1 MTTRTVIGDN
11 FPGAVDYQYSG
22 RLNTPADKQPLILFA
37 RGVRTDNAQVMGA
50 DFAWG
55 STLNPNV
62 SNPVWHTVISFNP
75 DDTAK
80 LTNEKVLAVAQDFR
94 QEMGLLGT
102 QCVIFRHFDKEDNE
116 HLHILANRVADDGHT
131 IPDGRNY
138 YRSKLAVAKLCE
150 KHGLTPAAEQRPE
163 LQHPERI
170 VGAYDK
176 AGAEIRQALA
186 YGLRTASE
194 RAQLWQELETKG
206 ITATE
211 SKRGVTFTKDGYTFS
226 GSQIAKGYSLG
237 GIDQQLAANRVAQ
250 AQRAEQQQTEARE
263 HEQVRQRAQQV
274 LAGLVD
280 QKGFASYAEFTGQV
294 AAQGYTFATGPAGEA
309 QLRHEASKRQFDLA
323 DVQPGGPTARLLW
336 EQVEAVAQQQAEE
349 ERARQAARREEARRE
364 TEQALTQT
372 RDSGLSRPEQFF
384 YRLRAQPYDLL
395 HDPQTQQLTHVRH
408 RGSGELFAYA
418 EVQPGGP
425 GAPPLA
431 EQLATAVRTE
441 QQQVAARQQLAT
453 GHSWAQGR
461 ERVERITTWV
471 RDAPDF
477 FNRAELQQRLQA
489 RGVTLLPPSPS
500 QGEFFRL
507 DATGQLFREKE
518 VLRGGSV
525 AQLLAGAEER
535 RVTRR
540 QEAWEQTGQAIKQT
554 LHAPAMPLTST
565 QDYQRQ
571 LEARGYK
578 FWQVPGQ
585 PYDIEHLASGE
596 RFSLREVRPGGP
608 TAPDLL
614 SQVREIL
621 ARQTQQQQSQGQAT
635 TDLEQVLAAKDFRS
649 WSQYE
654 AQVQAKGY
662 QFITGLDGQARLL
675 HEESRV
681 HFPLAELRPNGR
693 DLAAQI
699 NEVVAT
705 RQTEQVLGQIEVFS
719 SPKRSAAE
727 RAGNMQM
734 QLEAVGV
741 QVNVTSLPVS
751 EAAGGI
757 VLTYTHAVTGAS
769 LDEINAKLA
778 AVQRAENVTVR
789 EQDQGFGQPPAAWP
803 ARHGEYARAT
813 LVFADEAAQRAA
825 APGES
830 AKALVQ
836 QTGAVV
842 REVPGATTG
851 SLVLEVEYHT
861 QRTDVKALTG
871 LLDQWQNEGP
881 DIRVQETDRAR
892 QSRGGQAPAEKTT
905 KLKTISQYE
914 HE

>member
-1 MTTRTVIGDN
+1 MTTRTTIGDN
-11 FPGAVDYQYSG
+11 FSGAVDYQYSG
-22 RLNTPADKQPLILFA
+22 RLNTPTDKQPLILFA

-50 DFAWG
+50 DFTWG

-62 SNPVWHTVISFNP
+62 TNPVWHTVISFNP

-80 LTNEKVLAVAQDFR
+80 LTNEKALVIAQDFR
-94 QEMGLLGT
+94 REMGLLGT

-131 IPDGRNY
+131 IPDGQNF
-138 YRSKLAVAKLCE
+138 YRSKLAAAKLCE
-150 KHGLTPAAEQRPE
+150 KHSLTPASEQRPE

-211 SKRGVTFTKDGYTFS
+211 SKGGVTFTKDGYIFS

-237 GIDQQLAANRVAQ
+237 RIDQQLAANRVAQ
-250 AQRAEQQQTEARE
+250 TQRAEQQEAEARE

-274 LAGLVD
+274 LTGIVD
-280 QKGFASYAEFTGQV
+280 QKAFTSHAEFTRQV
-294 AAQGYTFATGPAGEA
+294 TAQEYTFVTGPAGEA

-323 DVQPGGPTARLLW
+323 DVRPGGPTARPIW
-336 EQVEAVAQQQAEE
+336 EQVDTVVQQRAEE
-349 ERARQAARREEARRE
+349 EQVRQAAYREEARRE
-364 TEQALTQT
+364 TEQALMQT
-372 RDSGLSRPEQFF
+372 RDSGLTRPEQFF
-384 YRLRAQPYDLL
+384 YRMRAQPYELL

-408 RGSGELFAYA
+408 RGSGELFTYP

-431 EQLATAVRTE
+431 EQLATVVRTE
-441 QQQVAARQQLAT
+441 QQQIAARQQLAAD
-453 GHSWAQGR
+453 HSWAQDRGQV
-461 ERVERITTWV
+461 ERVTTQV
-471 RDAPDF
+471 QDTQDF
-477 FNRAELQQRLQA
+477 FSRAELQQRLQA
-489 RGVTLLPPSPS
+489 RGVTLLPPSPG
-500 QGEFFRL
+500 QAEFFRL

-540 QEAWEQTGQAIKQT
+540 QEAWEQTKQDIKQT
-554 LHAPAMPLTST
+554 LHAPATPLTSI
-565 QDYQRQ
+565 QNYQRQ
-571 LEARGYK
+571 LEAGGYR
-578 FWQVPGQ
+578 FWKVPGQ
-585 PYDIEHLASGE
+585 HDAIEHLASGE

-608 TAPDLL
+608 TAPGL
-614 SQVREIL
+614 SDQVREVL
-621 ARQTQQQQSQGQAT
+621 ARQQQSQKQT
-635 TDLEQVLAAKDFRS
+635 ILDLEQVLAAKDFKS

-654 AQVQAKGY
+654 AQVQAIGY
-662 QFITGLDGQARLL
+662 QFVVGLDGQARLL
-675 HEESRV
+675 HEESRF
-681 HFPLAELRPNGR
+681 HLPLAELRPNGR
-693 DLAAQI
+693 DLATQV
-699 NEVVAT
+699 NEVIAT
-705 RQTEQVLGQIEVFS
+705 RQVELVLGQIEVFS
-719 SPKRSAAE
+719 SPKRLAAE
-727 RAGNMQM
+727 RAENMQT

-741 QVNVTSLPVS
+741 QVNVTSLPIAEV
-751 EAAGGI
+751 ARGI
-757 VLTYTHAVTGAS
+757 VLTYTHAVKDAP
-769 LDEINAKLA
+769 LDDINAKLA
-778 AVQRAENVTVR
+778 AIQRAENVTVR
-789 EQDQGFGQPPAAWP
+789 EQDQRFGQPPADWP

-813 LVFADEAAQRAA
+813 LVFADEAAQQTA

-830 AKALVQ
+830 VKALVE

-842 REVPGATTG
+842 REVPVANAG

-861 QRTDVKALTG
+861 QRTDLKALTN
-871 LLDQWQNEGP
+871 LLDQWQDQKPGIE
-881 DIRVQETDRAR
+881 VKETSRAR
-892 QSRGGQAPAEKTT
+892 EARGGQAPAAEKTF
-905 KLKTISQYE
+905 Q
-914 HE
+914 HER